1 MDLPDAHRSTRGE
14 LQQVLRLE
22 RLRELAF
29 LGHVWDLCLVDED
42 EVLADERSTCAPA
55 HVRVGIAHVAQ
66 GRLTDELTQN
76 FFKP

>member
-1 MDLPDAHRSTRGE
+1 MLDSRPWISLMPTGPHEVSCSRFSVSKGCAS
-14 LQQVLRLE
+14 
-22 RLRELAF
+22 
-29 LGHVWDLCLVDED
+29 LVDED